1 MNINNSIVTGN
12 SAFTAGGGLIV
23 WDGPTTVANSAFSN
37 NSDNA
42 VAQGFAPDNPAGVW
56 VSPPDYLGFGN
67 YPTFTT
73 THSTYS

>member
-1 MNINNSIVTGN
+1 MKINHCIVTGN
-12 SAFTAGGGLIV
+12 SAFTAGGGMFV
-23 WDGPTTVANSAFSN
+23 WDGPTTVAYSTFSN

-56 VSPPDYLGFGN
+56 VSPPDYLGLGN
-67 YPTFTT
+67 NPTFTT